1 MAKIPITRPFVTED
15 EERSVVEVLRSGWLT
30 QGGRVAA
37 FERAVAD
44 YLGARHAV
52 ATSSCTTALFLA
64 LKLAG
69 VEEGDEI
76 IVPSYTFVAT
86 ANAIV
91 HAGAIPVFVDI
102 DPLTYNIDPGLIEEK
117 ISART
122 RAIMPVHQV
131 GLPADIDPI
140 REISERRGITVI
152 EDAACAIG
160 SVYKGRRVG
169 GGDTIACLSF
179 HPRKVITTGEGGM
192 MLLPGADLEAK
203 ARSLISHGESISDLD
218 RHRASEVT
226 VEAYPVVGYNFRMT
240 NLQGAVGV
248 EQVKKLDF
256 ILELR
261 RHLASRYNAAF
272 EGHPFIDTP
281 VEPDYGRANF
291 QSYMIRLR
299 PGCPLS
305 RDRVLHRMRKQGIA
319 ARPGVQA
326 AHREPAYRQMCG
338 EISLPET
345 ERAAESTIILPIF
358 PQMKREDQD
367 AVVECLLQCLRM
379 SH

>member
-1 MAKIPITRPFVTED
+1 MVKIPITRPFITED

-30 QGGRVAA
+30 QGDRVAA

-44 YLGARHAV
+44 YVGARHAV
-52 ATSSCTTALFLA
+52 ATSSCATALFLA

-91 HAGAIPVFVDI
+91 HAGAVPVFADI
-102 DPLTYNIDPGLIEEK
+102 NPLTYNIDPGRIEKK
-117 ISART
+117 ISGRT
-122 RAIMPVHQV
+122 KAIMPVHQV
-131 GLPADIDPI
+131 GLPADLDPI
-140 REISERRGITVI
+140 REIAERRGITVI

-160 SVYKGRRVG
+160 SEYKGKRIG

-192 MLLPGADLEAK
+192 VLLPGADFEAE
-203 ARSLISHGESISDLD
+203 ARSLISHGESVSDLD
-218 RHRASEVT
+218 RHRASEVK
-226 VEAYPVVGYNFRMT
+226 VEAYPVIGYNFRMT

-256 ILELR
+256 ILERR
-261 RHLASRYNAAF
+261 RHFASRYNAAF
-272 EGHPFIDTP
+272 EGHPFIVPP
-281 VEPDYGRANF
+281 VEPAYGRTNF
-291 QSYMIRLR
+291 QSYMIRLG

-305 RDRVLHRMRKQGIA
+305 RDRILQWMRERGIA
-319 ARPGVQA
+319 ARPGVHA
-326 AHREPAYRQMCG
+326 AHREPAYRRMCG

-345 ERAAESTIILPIF
+345 ERAAESTIILPLF
-358 PQMKREDQD
+358 PQMKREEHEDIVD
-367 AVVECLLQCLRM
+367 ALLR
-379 SH
+379 SFR